1 MNKSQQRGPADI
13 QAQTRLAGLA
23 NATADAKAL
32 MERGKHETNYGT
44 LSSMP
49 DGEADKII
57 ANWPEAAKIGVKQM
71 VLQYGQP
78 NEGTP
83 TKLIWFDR
91 APWKRIQLTSDQ
103 VLHRFPSPHAD
114 FLTQYIDYEVPL
126 EKVGELG
133 RFTGSFLIDRASGEV
148 AARCDSEG
156 ANFLSINLMH
166 EIVTGMRT
174 VDDARAFYSETLSA
188 YCLGESA
195 PHCERFLFELP
206 RGGSGDPDKPVTPG
220 PKAKEITKK
229 VEEFLSMSGR
239 S

>member
-1 MNKSQQRGPADI
+1 MNKSQQHGPADI
-13 QAQTRLAGLA
+13 QAQTRLAVLA

-32 MERGKHETNYGT
+32 LARGMHETNNGT
-44 LSSMP
+44 LNSLP
-49 DGEADKII
+49 EGEVEKII
-57 ANWPEAAKIGVKQM
+57 ASWPEAAKLGVKQM
-71 VLQYGQP
+71 VMQYGQP

-83 TKLIWFDR
+83 TKLLWFDR

-103 VLHRFPSPHAD
+103 VVHRFPSPHAD

-126 EKVGELG
+126 NKLDELG
-133 RFTGSFLIDRASGEV
+133 RFTGSCLIDRASGEV
-148 AARCDSEG
+148 GARCDSE
-156 ANFLSINLMH
+156 APNFLSINLMH

-206 RGGSGDPDKPVTPG
+206 KGGSGDPDKAVQPG
-220 PKAKEITKK
+220 PKAMQITKK
-229 VEEFLSMSGR
+229 VEEFLSKSGR

>member
-1 MNKSQQRGPADI
+1 MNKSQQQGPADV

-32 MERGKHETNYGT
+32 MQRGKHETNYGT

-49 DGEADKII
+49 DGEVDKII
-57 ANWPEAAKIGVKQM
+57 ATWPEAAKIGVKQM

-126 EKVGELG
+126 DKVGELG

-166 EIVTGMRT
+166 EIVTGKRS
-174 VDDARAFYSETLSA
+174 VDDARAFYSETLSS

-195 PHCERFLFELP
+195 PHCEGFLFELP
-206 RGGSGDPDKPVTPG
+206 TGGSGDPDKAVEPG
-220 PKAKEITKK
+220 PKAREITKK
-229 VEEFLSMSGR
+229 VEEFLSMNGR